1 MRVSQIDFRAALTDP
16 GLPVPPGLT
25 GPADAPAGRR
35 FAVYR
40 NNVAHSLAQA
50 LELAF
55 PLVRRIVGEEFFRAM
70 ATEFARAHPPAS
82 PVLMFYGAAMPGFLG
97 RFPPVAGLGYLPDAA
112 RLDLA
117 LRESYHAADCEPLG
131 AGALQQG
138 GDLMAARLT
147 LAPAL
152 RMVRSRWPLHGIWRA
167 NFEPGAP
174 QPRNAPEDILIT
186 RPGFDPV
193 IAPLPP
199 GGAYFIAAL
208 GRGEPL
214 GAAIL
219 SPGTGF
225 DLGPTLGALLR
236 GGAIAGINYGD

>member
-1 MRVSQIDFRAALTDP
+1 MRVSQTDFRAALTDP

-70 ATEFARAHPPAS
+70 AAEFVRTHPPAS
-82 PVLMFYGAAMPGFLG
+82 PVLMFYGAPMPGFLKH
-97 RFPPVAGLGYLPDAA
+97 FPPVAQLGYLPDAA

-117 LRESYHAADCEPLG
+117 LRESYHAADCAPLG
-131 AGALQQG
+131 AEALRSGAALTS
-138 GDLMAARLT
+138 ARLA
-147 LAPAL
+147 LAPSL
-152 RMVRSRWPLHGIWRA
+152 RVIRSRWPLHGIWRA

-174 QPRNAPEDILIT
+174 APAPGPEDVLVT

-193 IAPLPP
+193 ITPLPP
-199 GGAYFIAAL
+199 GGADFIAAL

-214 GAAIL
+214 AAAIL
-219 SPGTGF
+219 AAGSNF
-225 DLGPTLGALLR
+225 DPGPTLGALLR
-236 GGAIAGINYGD
+236 GGAIAGITYGD